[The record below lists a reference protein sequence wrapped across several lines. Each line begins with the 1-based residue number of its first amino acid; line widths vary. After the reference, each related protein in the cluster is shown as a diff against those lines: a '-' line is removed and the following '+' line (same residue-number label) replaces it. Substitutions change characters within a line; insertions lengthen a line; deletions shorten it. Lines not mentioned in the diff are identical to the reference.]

1 MLIYIASP
9 YTIGNQENNVLRQ
22 LQVAE
27 VLSEHGFYVHC
38 PLLNHHWNKVYPHT
52 ENYWLTLD
60 LAILK
65 GCDALL
71 RLPGE
76 SKGADIEV
84 NYAKQRGIPVYL
96 DLVEL
101 IENCK

>member
-9 YTIGNQENNVLRQ
+9 YTISNQENNVLRQ

-27 VLSEHGFYVHC
+27 LLSEHGFYVHC
-38 PLLNHHWNKVYPHT
+38 PLLNHHWNKVYPHA

-84 NYAKQRGIPVYL
+84 MYAIGINIPVYL

-101 IENCK
+101 IDKCK